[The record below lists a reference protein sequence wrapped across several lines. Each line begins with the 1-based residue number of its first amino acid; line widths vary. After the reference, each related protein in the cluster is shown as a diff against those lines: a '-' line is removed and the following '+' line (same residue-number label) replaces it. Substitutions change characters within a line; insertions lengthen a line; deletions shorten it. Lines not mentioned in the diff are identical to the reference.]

1 MATSEH
7 AAAGKR
13 EILEGA
19 MAVAHAVARCR
30 PEVVAAYPITPQ
42 THISEELSQIVA
54 DGDLD
59 AEFVKVE
66 SEFGAASVCLG
77 ASAAGARAYTATSSQ
92 GLILMTEV
100 LWNMA
105 GMRLPVVLACANRSV
120 SAPLSIWVDHQDAE
134 SIRDSGIVQL
144 YAEDTQEACDQHV
157 IAFKVAEDRRVL
169 LPVMVNLDGFLLT
182 HVFEPTE
189 LPDQAITDAF
199 LPPYQAVLKLDV
211 DHPATFG
218 AFTEPD
224 KCMEGRWMVHDACLR
239 SLGVIE
245 EVSAAFAKAFG
256 RPSGGLLEEYKSRDA
271 ETILVAKGSLCGTIK
286 DVVDEERDKGR
297 KVGLVRLKVFRPWPK
312 AAVLGALGHAR
323 RIAVIERGASFG
335 SGGVM
340 TPEVKETLYDAG
352 KMVPVSGFCVQLGGR
367 EVTPDGLHE
376 IIERVSK
383 GDKQKAYEYF
393 GLRTEILPDLVPEG

>member
-1 MATSEH
+1 MPETP
-7 AAAGKR
+7 KR

-54 DGDLD
+54 DGELD

-66 SEFGAASVCLG
+66 SEFGAASVVLG

-92 GLILMTEV
+92 GLLLMNEV

-105 GMRLPVVLACANRSV
+105 GMRLPVVLGCANRSL
-120 SAPLSIWVDHQDAE
+120 SAPLSIWCDHQDAE
-134 SIRDSGIVQL
+134 AVRDCGILQL
-144 YAEDTQEACDQHV
+144 YAEDSQEACDQHV

-189 LPDQAITDAF
+189 IPDQALCDSF
-199 LPPYQAVLKLDV
+199 LGPYEAVLKLDV
-211 DHPATFG
+211 KDPATFG

-224 KCMEGRWMVHDACLR
+224 KCMEGRWMIHDAALR

-245 EVSAAFAKAFG
+245 EVSAAFEKLFG
-256 RPSGGLLEEYKSRDA
+256 RPSGGLIEEYKSKDA
-271 ETILVAKGSLCGTIK
+271 ETILVAKGSISGTIK
-286 DVVDEERDKGR
+286 DVVDEMRGEGK
-297 KVGLVRLKVFRPWPK
+297 KVGLVRIKVFRPWPK
-312 AAVLGALGHAR
+312 AAILKAIRGAR
-323 RIAVIERGASFG
+323 QIAVIEKGGSFG
-335 SGGVM
+335 AGGIL
-340 TPEVKETLYDAG
+340 TPEIKETLFDAG
-352 KMVPVSGFCVQLGGR
+352 VLVPVSGFCVKLGGR
-367 EVTPDGLHE
+367 EVRPDGIRE

-383 GDKQKAYEYF
+383 GEKQKAYEYF
-393 GLRTEILPDLVPEG
+393 RLKKELLPDLVPGA